1 MTRRRDQRA
10 DFGRKS
16 QAREPHPTVLIVCE
30 GAETEPGYF
39 KAFRRAHGIHAQVTV
54 CGEECGSHPKSVV
67 DYAAKEMR
75 RARRDGIPFER
86 TWCVFD
92 RDEHGEIPAALD
104 RAKALGICV
113 ALSNPCFE
121 LWYLLHFAPYSTGY
135 IARDDAQTKVREFI
149 PGYHKSMR
157 VFDALPDRGKA
168 LEDAARLR
176 RHHQAAN
183 GTGFENPSTSVD
195 LLVLELTALATR
207 QPAG

>member
-1 MTRRRDQRA
+1 VTRERGFRKDFRRERRA
-10 DFGRKS
+10 R
-16 QAREPHPTVLIVCE
+16 RPLPTVLVVCE
-30 GAETEPGYF
+30 GAKTEPGYF
-39 KAFRRAHGIHAQVTV
+39 TAFCQAHGIHAHVRV

-75 RARRDGIPFER
+75 RAKRDRNPFER

-92 RDEHGEIPAALD
+92 RDAHEEFSAALD
-104 RAKALGICV
+104 RARSLKIGV

-121 LWYLLHFAPYSTGY
+121 LWYLLHLAPYSTGY
-135 IARDDAQTKVREFI
+135 IDRDDAQAKVGEFI
-149 PGYHKSMR
+149 AGYHKSMR
-157 VFDALPDRGKA
+157 VFDRLPDRARA